1 MLARAIKDKMRR
13 GEPSMGT
20 WMSMA
25 HPSIA
30 EILAM
35 AGYDWVAIETE
46 HTAIDV
52 SEVLRLIIA
61 VEQRGAV
68 PLVRLAWN
76 DPIQA
81 KAVLDSGAAGVL
93 VPMVNTKADAEL
105 AVKMTKYPPLGIRGV
120 GLARAQGYGEHFDE
134 YVQHAN
140 DDTLLIVIIEHKD
153 AVANIEEILSVPGI
167 DGTFIGPYDLSMSL
181 GFPGQ
186 LGHPDCVAAKRHVLE
201 ATLARGLVPGIHFV
215 HPHTA
220 AADCAQAIADGYRFI
235 ALGTDILFLGDSAR
249 ALRAATRSAP
259 R

>member
-1 MLARAIKDKMRR
+1 MLARAIKDKLRR
-13 GEPSMGT
+13 NKPSMGT

-35 AGYDWVAIETE
+35 AGYDWVVVETE

-61 VEQRGAV
+61 IEQRGAV

-93 VPMVNTKADAEL
+93 VPMVNNKADAEL

-134 YVQHAN
+134 YVKHAN
-140 DDTLLIVIIEHKD
+140 DDTLLMVMIEHKD
-153 AVANIEEILSVPGI
+153 AVANIDEILSVPGI

-181 GFPGQ
+181 GIPGQ
-186 LGHPDCVAAKRHVLE
+186 LKHPDSVAARQHVLQ
-201 ATLARGLVPGIHFV
+201 ATLARGLVAGIHLV
-215 HPHTA
+215 QPNTA

-249 ALRAATRSAP
+249 ALRSATRPVDS
-259 R
+259 